1 MKRAFW
7 IPAGIVLFSLILLLW
22 GFTAWPGIK
31 GVKENTPPPGWV
43 TLENPYDGFSLIH
56 PGDWSVEI
64 LPAVATILCKPGQGK
79 LTVWAQPLGRKS
91 PEEYVFYSNRSLEKG
106 WATIRVKDKGCWRS
120 GAFKIWKFDW
130 SREPFSSEDF
140 PCYREYH
147 LFCPGKNTVY
157 TFMLKTKEENFSD
170 MAALLDK
177 ILYTFKPSPPAPLK
191 YPPPPEVKRHIRLQG
206 KNLILEIPED
216 KVLWGILN
224 PSRLGSPEFFLE
236 NLVRLE
242 EELDFK
248 FRFLITYAS
257 WDTEFREEALR
268 SLYRDGRVLMIA
280 LQPWWY
286 GDKGDTTL
294 LELLRGKFDGRL
306 RSWARLF
313 KSLEDPVFVRFGN
326 EMNGDWSTWCAWY
339 YGKDADL
346 FKEAWHRVYNIFQE
360 EGASNVVFVFNPHD
374 RAYPDFKWNHYL
386 LYYPGDEEVD
396 WIGLTGY
403 NNGTSYPADRWRGF
417 AEIYDPLYREYMYY
431 FKDKP
436 FMITEFA
443 CNEVGGDKAAWI
455 EECFARLPHYPNIR
469 IAVWFNQVDGKWLY
483 PIDSSPESFQAFRRG
498 LTLPAYR
505 FSGVQFK

>member
-1 MKRAFW
+1 
-7 IPAGIVLFSLILLLW
+7 
-22 GFTAWPGIK
+22 
-31 GVKENTPPPGWV
+31 
-43 TLENPYDGFSLIH
+43 
-56 PGDWSVEI
+56 
-64 LPAVATILCKPGQGK
+64 
-79 LTVWAQPLGRKS
+79 
-91 PEEYVFYSNRSLEKG
+91 
-106 WATIRVKDKGCWRS
+106 
-120 GAFKIWKFDW
+120 
-130 SREPFSSEDF
+130 
-140 PCYREYH
+140 
-147 LFCPGKNTVY
+147 
-157 TFMLKTKEENFSD
+157 
-170 MAALLDK
+170 
-177 ILYTFKPSPPAPLK
+177 
-191 YPPPPEVKRHIRLQG
+191 
-206 KNLILEIPED
+206 
-216 KVLWGILN
+216 
-224 PSRLGSPEFFLE
+224 LGSPEFFLE

-242 EELDFK
+242 EEPDFK

-257 WDTEFREEALR
+257 WNTEFREEALR